1 MRKRFRKMV
10 LFLKVCG
17 LGFMICFVSSASAG
31 DVTPACQTI
40 SQDFKSSPFYV
51 TNPLG
56 IAGNFHLVG
65 FSSVTTGTHTN
76 GNILTDTL
84 RYQSNFGTNGV
95 KEVSYIRKI
104 EFRGGGGFSST
115 YSTTDSLLVVGT
127 EVPVGT
133 ADNGNAWTLDGRKVD
148 APMRSVHPDSLMQDS
163 DTLKYIDLQAVHDQT
178 VGINLTLS
186 TYENRL
192 DKVIEQT
199 DGERTFIQKVILS
212 DPAGVN
218 VCNITDA
225 HAFKEGTS
233 IECKGF
239 DKQTPGLLILNVDL
253 AGVAEFL
260 LPGTDILYADADESR
275 APIGEVTEWQ
285 TGNVLWNLYDSSA
298 ADGLYRGKVRNGRAV
313 AAHILAPEADVTLGA
328 NLNGTV
334 IARNID
340 VRAESHRTDLTM
352 FSVDP
357 GGNTLKI
364 PVEKDWQS
372 DETFE
377 VEAVLIRIDKQG
389 RQTECDSLRLNKS
402 NQWRGTFEEVEK
414 SDAYGN
420 EYVYQV
426 KERVGSVMRG
436 DGDELVYDGETYS
449 VSIGGTPAYG
459 FLITNRRQGGT
470 PGAQRLSVSVE
481 KRWDLRASGLA
492 PYPVTIRLY
501 QNGVGMAGRTLT
513 LGEDA
518 WSGCFEDLPMK
529 DADGQPY
536 EYTIREII
544 NGRPHGDGDVFAYGE
559 THTAVSVAGSQQE
572 GYVVTNTLWKA
583 GLVAVPVYKTW
594 DLGPGMSGYPVAF
607 ELYRHVQGEDASR
620 AIRVENP
627 VCDYGGPYQVE
638 FRDLP
643 KYDGAGRSYVYTVR
657 EVVGGESYTD
667 GDVFASP
674 GGGITAVS
682 IAPAESGGYVVRNV
696 VRRDGE
702 LLSVPVRKVWRGG
715 TGAGVTV
722 QLYRGTDGSEKME
735 GHVLLLGEHNGWEG
749 VFENLQRHDAAGQAY
764 TYTVREIVEGVAYE
778 DGDRFV
784 SGGALIRLSIEGNQ
798 TSGFTVINTVE
809 STKGPPVTGVASPVA
824 PAGAGLLVSVAGMSA
839 AWLAIRRR
847 KRKR

>member
-1 MRKRFRKMV
+1 MC
-10 LFLKVCG
+10 LCL
-17 LGFMICFVSSASAG
+17 ASIALAG
-31 DVTPACQTI
+31 EATPACQTI
-40 SQDFKSSPFYV
+40 SQDFRSSPFHT

-65 FSSVTTGTHTN
+65 FSSVTTTAHTN

-84 RYQSNFGTNGV
+84 CYQNNFGTNGV
-95 KEVSYIRKI
+95 AEVSYIRKI
-104 EFRGGGGFSST
+104 KFLSGGDGFSSMD
-115 YSTTDSLLVVGT
+115 SSKDSLLVVGT
-127 EVPVGT
+127 GVQVGT
-133 ADNGNAWTLDGRKVD
+133 EDHGNAWTLDGRKVD
-148 APMRSVHPDSLMQDS
+148 APMRRGHSDSLMQDS

-178 VGINLTLS
+178 VRINQTLR
-186 TYENRL
+186 TYANRL
-192 DKVIEQT
+192 DKVIQET
-199 DGERTFIQKVILS
+199 DGQRTFIQKVILS

-218 VCNITDA
+218 VYNITDA
-225 HAFKEGTS
+225 HAFEEGTS
-233 IECKGF
+233 IECKDF

-253 AGVAEFL
+253 AGVKEFL
-260 LPGTDILYADADESR
+260 LPGTDLSYADGSK
-275 APIGEVTEWQ
+275 APNGEVTEWQ

-298 ADGLYRGKVRNGRAV
+298 ADGLYRGKVRNERPV
-313 AAHILAPEADVTLGA
+313 AAHILAPEANVTLEA
-328 NLNGTV
+328 SLNGTV

-340 VRAESHRTDLTM
+340 VQAESHRTDLTM

-357 GGNTLKI
+357 GGNTLEI
-364 PVEKDWQS
+364 PVGKDWQS

-377 VEAVLIRIDKQG
+377 VEAVLIRIDEQG
-389 RQTECDSLRLNKS
+389 DQTECDSLTLNKG
-402 NQWRGTFEEVEK
+402 NGWWGEFENIEK
-414 SDAYGN
+414 YDENGDAYH
-420 EYVYQV
+420 YQV
-426 KERVGSVMRG
+426 KERVGSVMHG
-436 DGDELVYDGETYS
+436 DGDALVYGGETYS
-449 VSIGGTPAYG
+449 VSIGGTPADG

-481 KRWDLRASGLA
+481 KQWDLRASGLA
-492 PYPVTIRLY
+492 SYPVTVRLY
-501 QNGVGMAGRTLT
+501 QNGVGMEGRTLT

-536 EYTIREII
+536 EYTIKEII
-544 NGRPHGDGDVFAYGE
+544 NGHSYGDGDEFAYGE

-572 GYVVTNTLWKA
+572 GYVVTNTLWKV

-607 ELYRHVQGEDASR
+607 ELYRHVQGEDASG
-620 AIRVENP
+620 AVRVENP

-657 EVVGGESYTD
+657 EVVGGKSYTD

-696 VRRDGE
+696 VRSDGE
-702 LLSVPVRKVWRGG
+702 LLDVPVRKVWRGG
-715 TGAGVTV
+715 AGASVTV

-749 VFENLQRHDAAGQAY
+749 VFENLQRHDAAGRAC
-764 TYTVREIVEGVAYE
+764 TYTVREIVEGVAYG

-784 SGGALIRLSIEGNQ
+784 AGGALIRLNIEGDAA
-798 TSGFTVINTVE
+798 SGFTVVNTVE
-809 STKGPPVTGVASPVA
+809 STKGPPVTGVTSPA
-824 PAGAGLLVSVAGMSA
+824 ALAGAGLLASVAGMCA
-839 AWLAIRRR
+839 AWLALRRR
-847 KRKR
+847 RRGEEKPGN

>member
-1 MRKRFRKMV
+1 
-10 LFLKVCG
+10 
-17 LGFMICFVSSASAG
+17 MICFVSSASAG
-31 DVTPACQTI
+31 DFTSACQTI

-65 FSSVTTGTHTN
+65 FSSVTTSAHTN

-84 RYQSNFGTNGV
+84 RYQNNFGTNDV

-104 EFRGGGGFSST
+104 DFLSDGDGFSST
-115 YSTTDSLLVVGT
+115 NSSTDSLLVVGT
-127 EVPVGT
+127 GVQVGT
-133 ADNGNAWTLDGRKVD
+133 ADNGNAWSLNGHKVD
-148 APMRSVHPDSLMQDS
+148 HPSLRNYPNNLMQDS

-178 VGINLTLS
+178 VRINQTLR
-186 TYENRL
+186 TYANRL
-192 DKVIEQT
+192 DKVIQET
-199 DGERTFIQKVILS
+199 DGQRTFIQKVILS

-218 VCNITDA
+218 VYNITDA
-225 HAFKEGTS
+225 HAFEEGTS
-233 IECKGF
+233 IECKDF

-253 AGVAEFL
+253 AGVKEFL
-260 LPGTDILYADADESR
+260 LPGTDLSYADGSK
-275 APIGEVTEWQ
+275 APNGEVTEWQ

-298 ADGLYRGKVRNGRAV
+298 ADGLYRGKVRNERPV
-313 AAHILAPEADVTLGA
+313 AAHILAPEANVTLEA
-328 NLNGTV
+328 SLNGTV

-340 VRAESHRTDLTM
+340 VQAESHRTDLTM

-357 GGNTLKI
+357 GGNTLEI
-364 PVEKDWQS
+364 PVGKDWQS

-377 VEAVLIRIDKQG
+377 VEAVLIRIDEQG
-389 RQTECDSLRLNKS
+389 DQTECDSLTLNKG
-402 NQWRGTFEEVEK
+402 NGWWGEFENIEK
-414 SDAYGN
+414 YDENGDAYH
-420 EYVYQV
+420 YQV
-426 KERVGSVMRG
+426 KERVGSVMHG
-436 DGDELVYDGETYS
+436 DGDALVYGGETYS
-449 VSIGGTPAYG
+449 VSIGGTPADG

-481 KRWDLRASGLA
+481 KQWDLRASGLA
-492 PYPVTIRLY
+492 SYPVTVRLY
-501 QNGVGMAGRTLT
+501 QNGVGMEGRTLT

-536 EYTIREII
+536 EYTIKEII
-544 NGRPHGDGDVFAYGE
+544 NGHSYGDGDEFAYGE

-572 GYVVTNTLWKA
+572 GYVVTNTLWKV

-607 ELYRHVQGEDASR
+607 ELYRHVQGEDASG
-620 AIRVENP
+620 AVRVENP

-657 EVVGGESYTD
+657 EVVGGKSYTD

-682 IAPAESGGYVVRNV
+682 IAPAESVGYVVRNV
-696 VRRDGE
+696 VRSDGE
-702 LLSVPVRKVWRGG
+702 LLDVPVRKVWRGG
-715 TGAGVTV
+715 AGASVTV

-749 VFENLQRHDAAGQAY
+749 VFENLQRHDAAGRAC
-764 TYTVREIVEGVAYE
+764 TYTVREIVEGVAYG

-784 SGGALIRLSIEGNQ
+784 AGGALIRLNIEGDAA
-798 TSGFTVINTVE
+798 SGFTVVNTVE
-809 STKGPPVTGVASPVA
+809 STKGPPVTGVTSPA
-824 PAGAGLLVSVAGMSA
+824 ALAGAGLLASVAGMCA
-839 AWLAIRRR
+839 AWLALRRR
-847 KRKR
+847 RRGEEKPGN